1 MEAGSSCPTHR
12 PYQLLLPCITCHPYI
27 SFISS
32 PLKLLRKVNASLAVI
47 VLGWSPFKIVA
58 ESPWHHQFKMATITK
73 NRIFFK
79 WPLLL
84 YLEVKM
90 RWSLNCSCMTMS
102 CSMIHLPSFSENFF
116 FQSVYNDYTNK
127 DYMYFDN

>member
-1 MEAGSSCPTHR
+1 VEAGSSCPIHR
-12 PYQLLLPCITCHPYI
+12 PCQLLPPCITCHPYI

-32 PLKLLRKVNASLAVI
+32 PLKLLWKVKASLAVI
-47 VLGWSPFKIVA
+47 VLGWSPFKIVP

-73 NRIFFK
+73 NRIFFNYYFI
-79 WPLLL
+79 WSQN
-84 YLEVKM
+84 EVELKLQLHDNELFND
-90 RWSLNCSCMTMS
+90 SSSKFFC
-102 CSMIHLPSFSENFF
+102 EFF